1 LRVNVKGLGLGVHGS
16 GHRVESSGYRVSVG
30 FRFSVD
36 SYWFRV

>member
-1 LRVNVKGLGLGVHGS
+1 MRVNVKGLGLRVHGS

-30 FRFSVD
+30 FSFSVD